1 MKKILFGVLV
11 LVLVFC
17 SFFSVNAFEA
27 HDTNEIYSRQLRA
40 IEGDKIFSEL
50 PQEPKKMLENI
61 GIKKV
66 DLFDIAKLD
75 LKKVLDEVIKIGK
88 RKSVSPVRSLSS
100 ILAVILVVSIL
111 KFLKI
116 SPENSAVSTVMD
128 CIGTVC
134 LCTAL
139 ISPIVSFIYIVSAVI
154 QSAAR
159 FTLAIVPIIS
169 GIMLALGH
177 TMSATSYHVLVG
189 GAGQIVLYISLNW
202 LVPVLNALLGI
213 SLISSISSRINL
225 SSFCD
230 EIRKIIK
237 SFLKTASSLFVGIL
251 TLQNLVGNSADS
263 LGANTVKLTID
274 SCVPIVGGAI
284 SDAFLTIRGCLKLL
298 KVGIGAFGIIAGG
311 AIFLPVIIECFFWI
325 FYLSVC
331 KSAADILEVK
341 KISGLLNSVRNT
353 ISLLLAILLFSIVV
367 LIVSVAVVLII
378 GR

>member
-11 LVLVFC
+11 LVFC
-17 SFFSVNAFEA
+17 SIFPVNAFEA
-27 HDTNEIYSRQLRA
+27 HDTNEIYSMQMKA
-40 IEGDKIFSEL
+40 VEGDKIFSEL
-50 PQEPKKMLENI
+50 PKESKKLLESI

-213 SLISSISSRINL
+213 SLISSVSSKINL
-225 SSFCD
+225 SGFCD

-298 KVGIGAFGIIAGG
+298 KVGVGAFGIIAGG

>member
-1 MKKILFGVLV
+1 MKKFLFGVLV
-11 LVLVFC
+11 LVFC
-17 SFFSVNAFEA
+17 SIFPVNAFEA

-75 LKKVLDEVIKIGK
+75 LKKVLNEVIKIGK
-88 RKSVSPVRSLSS
+88 RKSVSPVRSLSP

-139 ISPIVSFIYIVSAVI
+139 ISPIVSFIYIVSTVI

-213 SLISSISSRINL
+213 SLISSVSSKINL
-225 SSFCD
+225 SGFCD

-298 KVGIGAFGIIAGG
+298 KVGVGAFGIIAGG

-367 LIVSVAVVLII
+367 LLVSVAVVLII